1 MVRSLYAG
9 VTGMKAH
16 QSRMDV
22 IGNNIANV
30 NTFGFKSSRATFSD
44 VYYQTVRTAS
54 AGTASQ
60 GGVNASQIGYGS
72 KLRSVD
78 LMMTRSSFTMTDS
91 TMDLAIDGDGFFQV
105 QDMNGNRYYTRA
117 GQLSFDSAGN
127 LIDSNG
133 SFVLGVSGNPLGVAA
148 GSNKI
153 QLQIPPVNPTQASA
167 EEIINNVTFN
177 VNAANTTK
185 DGNVSIQFIQGVG
198 MTDGVRAKANV
209 GTSGIVV
216 TVNSSE
222 TFSTLADFNDAV
234 NSAIT
239 EACMASNG
247 QAHPAGDFTI
257 VMDPSEKW
265 PAGGLTGEE
274 ICSTDFAVK
283 QGKIE
288 DWTTTTIAG
297 GLRPNGETG
306 SEYSGAG
313 ALDGTSFDCTYDEN
327 LGFEVS
333 VEIGGTT
340 YSGYVDST
348 RTSSGT
354 MKLMAA
360 GGSEN
365 DYIVFS
371 RPAYSVLESAAKAA
385 SGNDPLVDGDSAIN
399 ATQRAV
405 LDGMAATSTPA
416 TESKSLGLSSKNI
429 ILSGGTEGGAQTQ
442 ADLTGIVVGSDG
454 VITAKHAILGDIT
467 VGRID
472 LVNFSNAAGLTQA
485 GNSYFTTSANSGDPI
500 LSQAG
505 QGGVG
510 QLAGA
515 SLEMSNVDLSREF
528 SDMIT
533 TQRGFQANSRIITV
547 SDTMLEELVNLK
559 R

>member
-30 NTFGFKSSRATFSD
+30 NTYGFKSSRATFSD

-105 QDMNGNRYYTRA
+105 QDTNGNRYYTRA

-133 SFVLGVSGNPLGVAA
+133 SFVLGISGNPLGVAA

-167 EEIINNVTFN
+167 EEIINNVTYS

-216 TVNSSE
+216 TINSSE
-222 TFSTLADFNDAV
+222 TFSTLAEFNDAV

-283 QGKIE
+283 QGKI
-288 DWTTTTIAG
+288 DGWTTTTIAG

-306 SEYSGAG
+306 SEYSGKG
-313 ALDGTSFDCTYDEN
+313 ELNGTAFDCKYNET

-333 VEIGGTT
+333 MEVDGKV

-354 MKLMAA
+354 MKLMVA

-385 SGNDPLVDGDSAIN
+385 KGGGDLEDGDSAIN
-399 ATQRAV
+399 DAQRAA
-405 LDGMAATSTPA
+405 LTSMTATSTPA
-416 TESKSLGLSSKNI
+416 TESKALGLSSKNI